1 MAGLQATLLSAGQ
14 EHLLRHFEE
23 LDPDQQGSF
32 AKELAS
38 VDWPQLAHAFE
49 QTLRPAAGHGQDVD
63 APDHVLPFNDVQ
75 TIEVVYKSI
84 LKGIVWSHG
93 MGGGF

>member
-14 EHLLRHFEE
+14 AHLLRHYEE
-23 LDPDQQGSF
+23 LDSDQQRSF

-38 VDWPQLAHAFE
+38 VDWPQLALAFE
-49 QTLRPAAGHGQDVD
+49 QTLHPAAGHGQNVD

-75 TIEVVYKSI
+75 TIEVVHSSI
-84 LKGIVWSHG
+84 RKG
-93 MGGGF
+93 